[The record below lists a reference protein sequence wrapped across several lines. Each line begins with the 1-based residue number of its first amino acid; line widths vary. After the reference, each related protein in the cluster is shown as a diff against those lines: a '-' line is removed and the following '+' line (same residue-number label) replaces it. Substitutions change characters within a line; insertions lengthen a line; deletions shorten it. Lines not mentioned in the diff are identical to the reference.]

1 MRILAVVLVAG
12 CGSAAPPHPPAAHS
26 EAPPA
31 AERQI
36 FRQLRVGTR
45 PIATRTTFE
54 LVIDGSR
61 ASLTETDERGR
72 RALAMVDADRGA
84 RWDVVARRTY
94 LGSAMIKPGAVE
106 LVLASEGVQ
115 PLQLRCTRRA
125 VDAAAAG
132 ALRVPSP
139 DRPADYACGDRGGWQ
154 PPATSQVA
162 ATVCDAGGADPDD
175 DDDDRLVF
183 APPPGLEYAA
193 VNDDCALRG
202 GGLRI
207 AR

>member
-1 MRILAVVLVAG
+1 MRILAVVLVVG
-12 CGSAAPPHPPAAHS
+12 CGSAVPSRPAAAHS

-36 FRQLRVGTR
+36 FRHLRVGTR
-45 PIATRTTFE
+45 PIAMRTTFA

-61 ASLTETDERGR
+61 ASLTETDEREHG
-72 RALAMVDADRGA
+72 ALALAEADRGA
-84 RWDVVARRTY
+84 RWEVVARRSY
-94 LGSAMIKPGAVE
+94 RGGATVTSGAIE
-106 LVLASEGVQ
+106 LALASDGVQ

-132 ALRVPSP
+132 AIRVPSP
-139 DRPADYACGDRGGWQ
+139 DRPGDYTCGDRGVWQ
-154 PPATSQVA
+154 PPATSSVA
-162 ATVCDAGGADPDD
+162 ALVCDAGVADPDD

-183 APPPGLEYAA
+183 APPPGLEY
-193 VNDDCALRG
+193 VSVDDACALRG